1 MFAHHLANIDLWPSE
16 GNHPMKNLSIA
27 RKILAVVLLVGL
39 VAVSIAVVGWIELK
53 STTKTYTDVGR
64 SEEAAREAMDLRI
77 DIIAISRMTY
87 QLAQA
92 PEKAADFKAEAAKRS
107 SEMLARLPKLEAVAD
122 ASEKTQLTD
131 VRASLE
137 AYFKAIDAMVDA
149 AATGD
154 KAAVATALDKALDG
168 QKDVT
173 AKVKVY
179 STYSSDKMATA
190 RADAG
195 AQADRSALV
204 LLVSAT
210 VATILGIGISL
221 LLANRGIAR
230 PIVAITTAMH
240 RMADGD
246 LAVDLPNA
254 DRRDEIGAMID
265 AVASFRNDL
274 AERQRLRKEAERRD
288 SEMVG
293 ERRRMMEEIAANF
306 ERQVGELVSSLSIA
320 ATDMQLTAIAM
331 SGSAGETSNA
341 AGELSQAAGQ
351 TTDNVQT
358 VAGATEELAT
368 SAREIGERILTA
380 SRLAAEAVGQVDRTD
395 HDVQTL
401 ATGSQTIGDIV
412 QLIRGI
418 AEQTNLLA
426 LNATIEAARAGES
439 GKGFAVVAQEVKT
452 LASQTAKAT
461 EEISAQIDQLQ
472 AATHN
477 AVGNIKGIGEAI
489 KRMHTASNDVA
500 AAAEEQQAA
509 TQEIARSITEVANGT
524 DGVVRRVETV
534 YRNAAETGTG
544 ADKMQA
550 TAQMLADNATRLNDQ
565 FKALLDGIRAA

>member
-1 MFAHHLANIDLWPSE
+1 
-16 GNHPMKNLSIA
+16 MKNISIA

-39 VAVSIAVVGWIELK
+39 VAVAIAILGWAELK
-53 STTKTYTDVGR
+53 STTETYADVGR
-64 SEEAAREAMDLRI
+64 SEEAAREAMDLRV

-87 QLAQA
+87 QLALA

-107 SEMLARLPKLEAVAD
+107 AEMLDRLPKLEAVAD
-122 ASEKTQLTD
+122 AAEKTQLSD
-131 VRASLE
+131 IRASLQ
-137 AYFKAIDAMVDA
+137 AYFKAIDAMVEVA
-149 AATGD
+149 AAGD
-154 KAAVATALDKALDG
+154 PAAIAPALAKALDG

-179 STYSSDKMATA
+179 STYSSEKMAAA
-190 RADAG
+190 RADAT
-195 AQADRSALV
+195 AKADRSAIVLMATAAAAILV
-204 LLVSAT
+204 
-210 VATILGIGISL
+210 GIGVSL

-230 PIVAITTAMH
+230 PIVAITDAMH
-240 RMADGD
+240 RMAGGN
-246 LAVDLPNA
+246 LAVELPAA
-254 DRRDEIGAMID
+254 DRRDEIGAMIG
-265 AVASFRNDL
+265 AVTSFRNDL
-274 AERQRLRKEAERRD
+274 AERHRLQREAERRD
-288 SEMVG
+288 SEQAV

-306 ERQVGELVSSLSIA
+306 ERQVGELVSSLSVA
-320 ATDMQLTAIAM
+320 ATDMQATAIAM

-351 TTDNVQT
+351 TTDNIQT

-368 SAREIGERILTA
+368 SAREIGDRILTA

-401 ATGSQTIGDIV
+401 ASGSQTIGDIV

-509 TQEIARSITEVANGT
+509 TQEIARSISEVASGT
-524 DGVVRRVETV
+524 NGVVQRVETV

-544 ADKMQA
+544 ADKMQS
-550 TAQMLADNATRLNDQ
+550 TAHMLADNATKLKEQ

>member
-1 MFAHHLANIDLWPSE
+1 
-16 GNHPMKNLSIA
+16 MKNISIA

-39 VAVSIAVVGWIELK
+39 VAVAIAVIGWVELK
-53 STTKTYTDVGR
+53 STTETYTDVGR
-64 SEEAAREAMDLRI
+64 SEEAAREAMDLRV

-87 QLAQA
+87 QLVLA
-92 PEKAADFKAEAAKRS
+92 PEKATDFKAEAAKRS

-122 ASEKTQLTD
+122 ATEKAQLSDIRT
-131 VRASLE
+131 SLE
-137 AYFKAIDAMVDA
+137 TYFKAIDAMVNVA
-149 AATGD
+149 AAGD
-154 KAAVATALDKALDG
+154 PAAVAPALNKALDG

-179 STYSSDKMATA
+179 STYTSEKMATA
-190 RADAG
+190 RTAAG
-195 AQADRSALV
+195 AEADRSAIV
-204 LLVSAT
+204 LLVSAAI
-210 VATILGIGISL
+210 ATILGIGISL
-221 LLANRGIAR
+221 VLANRGIAR
-230 PIVAITTAMH
+230 PIVALTSAMH
-240 RMADGD
+240 SMAGGN
-246 LAVDLPNA
+246 LAVNLPDA
-254 DRRDEIGAMID
+254 DRRDEIGAMIG
-265 AVASFRNDL
+265 AVTGFRNDL
-274 AERQRLRKEAERRD
+274 AERHRLQAEAEQRD
-288 SEMVG
+288 SQLAD
-293 ERRRMMEEIAANF
+293 ERRRMMAEIAANF

-320 ATDMQLTAIAM
+320 ATDMQMTAAAM
-331 SGSAGETSNA
+331 SGSAGETRDA

-368 SAREIGERILTA
+368 SAREIGERIATA
-380 SRLAAEAVGQVDRTD
+380 SRLASEAVGQVDRTD
-395 HDVQTL
+395 RDVQTL

-439 GKGFAVVAQEVKT
+439 GRGFAVVAQEVKT

-472 AATHN
+472 AATQN

-509 TQEIARSITEVANGT
+509 TQEIARSIAEVASGT
-524 DGVVRRVETV
+524 NGVVQRVETV

-550 TAQMLADNATRLNDQ
+550 TSHMLADNAKHLKDQ

>member
-1 MFAHHLANIDLWPSE
+1 MKAKP
-16 GNHPMKNLSIA
+16 PMKNLSIA

-39 VAVSIAVVGWIELK
+39 VAVAIAIIGWVELR
-53 STTKTYTDVGR
+53 STTETYTDVGR
-64 SEEAAREAMDLRI
+64 SEEAAREAMDLRV

-92 PEKAADFKAEAAKRS
+92 PEKAADFKTEAAKRS

-122 ASEKTQLTD
+122 AAEKTQLSD
-131 VRASLE
+131 VRSSLE
-137 AYFKAIDAMVDA
+137 AYFKAIDAMVDV

-154 KAAVATALDKALDG
+154 KAAVAATLGKALDE

-173 AKVKVY
+173 AKVKIY
-179 STYSSDKMATA
+179 STYSSDKMAAA

-195 AQADRSALV
+195 AQADRSAFV
-204 LLVSAT
+204 LLVSAA
-210 VATILGIGISL
+210 VATIAGIGISL

-230 PIVAITTAMH
+230 PIVALTTAMH

-246 LAVDLPNA
+246 LAVDLPDA
-254 DRRDEIGAMID
+254 DRRDEIGAMIG
-265 AVASFRNDL
+265 AVTGFHNDL
-274 AERQRLRKEAERRD
+274 AERHRLQKEAEQRD
-288 SEMVG
+288 SQAAVEHH
-293 ERRRMMEEIAANF
+293 RMMNEVAANF
-306 ERQVGELVSSLSIA
+306 ERQVGELISSLSIA
-320 ATDMQLTAIAM
+320 ASDMQVTAAAM

-380 SRLAAEAVGQVDRTD
+380 SRLAADAVGQVERTD

-401 ATGSQTIGDIV
+401 ASGSQTIGDIV

-524 DGVVRRVETV
+524 NGIVRRVETV

-544 ADKMQA
+544 ADRMQA
-550 TAQMLADNATRLNDQ
+550 TARMLADNATRLNEQ

>member
-1 MFAHHLANIDLWPSE
+1 
-16 GNHPMKNLSIA
+16 MKNISIA

-39 VAVSIAVVGWIELK
+39 VAVAIAILGWTELK
-53 STTKTYTDVGR
+53 STTATYTDVGR
-64 SEEAAREAMDLRI
+64 AEEAAREAMDLRV

-87 QLAQA
+87 QLALA
-92 PEKAADFKAEAAKRS
+92 PDKAVDFKAEAAKRS
-107 SEMLARLPKLEAVAD
+107 SEMLDRLPKLEAVAD
-122 ASEKTQLTD
+122 AAEKTQLSD
-131 VRASLE
+131 IRASLE
-137 AYFKAIDAMVDA
+137 TYFKAIGAMVDVA
-149 AATGD
+149 AAGD
-154 KAAVATALDKALDG
+154 PAAIAPALGKALDA

-179 STYSSDKMATA
+179 SSYSSEKMAAA

-195 AQADRSALV
+195 AKADRSAMV
-204 LLVSAT
+204 LLAT
-210 VATILGIGISL
+210 AAAAILMGIGVSL

-230 PIVAITTAMH
+230 PIVAITDAMH
-240 RMADGD
+240 RMAGGN
-246 LAVDLPNA
+246 LAVELPAA
-254 DRRDEIGAMID
+254 DRRDEIGAMIA
-265 AVASFRNDL
+265 AVTGFRNDL
-274 AERQRLRKEAERRD
+274 AERHRLQREAEQRD
-288 SEMVG
+288 SQLAG
-293 ERRRMMEEIAANF
+293 ERRRMMEEVAANF
-306 ERQVGELVSSLSIA
+306 ERQVGELVSSLSVA
-320 ATDMQLTAIAM
+320 ATDMQATAIAM

-368 SAREIGERILTA
+368 SAREIGDRILTA

-401 ATGSQTIGDIV
+401 ASGSQTIGDIV

-452 LASQTAKAT
+452 LANQTAKAT

-489 KRMHTASNDVA
+489 KRMHTASNEVA

-509 TQEIARSITEVANGT
+509 TQEIARSIAEVASGT
-524 DGVVRRVETV
+524 NGVVRRVETV
-534 YRNAAETGTG
+534 YRNAAETGSG

-550 TAQMLADNATRLNDQ
+550 TARMLADNATRLNDQ